1 MKKKSLVVRLISC
14 NLILA
19 AFAVSAL
26 LVGCGKKDG
35 PKEFYKKAQDARAAG
50 NFKEAV
56 EYFDKAVMTSGDL
69 PDKDYAEALFQLGSL
84 HLEGKGV
91 EKDADEAL
99 DLFKDAAEEG
109 NPKAKCMVFILDPQ
123 TQFRGDSEN
132 FAVIKTFEAD
142 LKKLAEANDDE
153 AQVLYGT
160 ICAMKGD
167 NAEAMKWMEKAEKN
181 KK

>member
-26 LVGCGKKDG
+26 LVGCGKDSPEKL
-35 PKEFYKKAQDARAAG
+35 FKKGQKAYAAG
-50 NFKEAV
+50 NYVEA
-56 EYFDKAVMTSGDL
+56 EKYFDKASMAGH
-69 PDKDYAEALFQLGSL
+69 AEAEFQLGSL
-84 HLEGKGV
+84 YLEGKEGI
-91 EKDADEAL
+91 EKDADLAFACFEA
-99 DLFKDAAEEG
+99 AAEMG
-109 NPKAKCMVFILDPQ
+109 NPKGKCMVFILDPQ
-123 TQFRGDSEN
+123 TQFRSDSQN

>member
-19 AFAVSAL
+19 AFVVSAL
-26 LVGCGKKDG
+26 LVGCGKDSPEKL
-35 PKEFYKKAQDARAAG
+35 FKKGQKAYAAG
-50 NFKEAV
+50 NYVEA
-56 EYFDKAVMTSGDL
+56 EKYLDKAMGAPGDF
-69 PDKDYAEALFQLGSL
+69 PEEKWAEAMYIYGSL
-84 HLEGKGV
+84 YLDGKGV
-91 EKDADEAL
+91 EKDEDYAL
-99 DLFKDAAEEG
+99 GYFKDAAEAG

-123 TQFRGDSEN
+123 TQFRSDSQN

-142 LKKLAEANDDE
+142 LKKLAEADDND

>member
-19 AFAVSAL
+19 AFVVSAL
-26 LVGCGKKDG
+26 LAGCGKG
-35 PKEFYKKAQDARAAG
+35 PEKSFKKGQKAYAAG
-50 NFKEAV
+50 NFEEAAKYLDEAV
-56 EYFDKAVMTSGDL
+56 YKGKL
-69 PDKDYAEALFQLGSL
+69 PDDKWGEAMFLLGSL
-84 HLEGKGV
+84 YLDGKGI

-99 DLFKDAAEEG
+99 DLFKDAAEVG

-123 TQFRGDSEN
+123 TQFRSDSQN

-142 LKKLAEANDDE
+142 LKKLAEANDND
-153 AQVLYGT
+153 AQVLYGM